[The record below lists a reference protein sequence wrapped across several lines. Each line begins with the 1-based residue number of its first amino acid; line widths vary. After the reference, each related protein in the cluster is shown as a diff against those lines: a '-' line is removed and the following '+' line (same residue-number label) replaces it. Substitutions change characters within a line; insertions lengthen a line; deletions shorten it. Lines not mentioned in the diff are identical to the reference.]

1 MNHPAFRIRG
11 QHLAEGHEFRLR
23 LEAVLGDDE
32 ATARLAKASGYDR
45 SAIRAMCVEHSGQK
59 PDEALVAIIEL
70 LERLPPKDWP
80 KRWAA
85 AIPSWRTAVADKVLQ
100 IERQAADDA
109 RHLREMGKFLAE
121 NQRDGETTA
130 VKGEEIAKLFK
141 GKLVFTVSIRGGRYR
156 IAPRDMEPEFYEIFE
171 QACERMATLM
181 AMDIAR
187 ENASRPIPCGSI
199 LALEKENV
207 G

>member
-1 MNHPAFRIRG
+1 M
-11 QHLAEGHEFRLR
+11 
-23 LEAVLGDDE
+23 
-32 ATARLAKASGYDR
+32 ARLAKAAGYDR
-45 SAIRAMCVEHSGQK
+45 SALWAMCAGHGGQK
-59 PDEALVAIIEL
+59 PDEALVAIVEL

-80 KRWAA
+80 RRWAA
-85 AIPSWRTAVADKVLQ
+85 EILSWRTAVADKVLQ

-187 ENASRPIPCGSI
+187 ENGSRPIPCESV